1 MEPKSQRDAMI
12 VTTKH
17 AWYDNPEGMT
27 EPYHP
32 FGVRNT
38 SLPELQSFYPFG
50 VVEQDQPETH
60 TILHSTKPQFVT
72 VQDI

>member
-1 MEPKSQRDAMI
+1 MI

-17 AWYDNPEGMT
+17 AWYGNPEEMP

-38 SLPELQSFYPFG
+38 LRPELKSFYPFG
-50 VVEQDQPETH
+50 VAEQDQLETH

-72 VQDI
+72 LQDIQGGISRIQ